1 MKRNIYQLG
10 FQNISPMVS
19 DVCTLVIEIYFRERE
34 RERERERCSCYK
46 SQKMDYQWL
55 NKHP

>member
-46 SQKMDYQWL
+46 SQKMDYQ
-55 NKHP
+55 